1 MGRVPQFQRV
11 DSQFPWLR
19 SESDGVFLAD
29 LFKARLSLLGSGPSY
44 GWWSVRYEEQPHDH
58 GEAELHKLRTSPGL
72 AAALFEPS
80 TRTRPATTIKRPVP
94 GVYMHG
100 EIMLGESW
108 PTDVE
113 GWKIKEEWVPKLFFD
128 EKAPP
133 PKAPLPGQVKDWESW
148 YEWRGLSMESPAA
161 LLMDYPLSVYH
172 LLVNVLK
179 VVEPA
184 RLNERRSEL
193 VVHYLG
199 AEIELNFLPL
209 YISSRYPR
217 VRPILNIDLD
227 SSVQILRTRS
237 PPPKR
242 SHHSSYLRST
252 SPRSRSLRQGISPIF
267 HRRSRYSLV
276 LQSTETVRRW
286 FHRHQALFG
295 DGLVEQT
302 YRNSG

>member
-29 LFKARLSLLGSGPSY
+29 LFKARLKLLGSGSSY

-58 GEAELHKLRTSPGL
+58 GEAELHKLRSTPGI

-80 TRTRPATTIKRPVP
+80 TWHATTIKRPVP
-94 GVYMHG
+94 GAYMHG
-100 EIMLGESW
+100 EVMLGEIW

-113 GWKIKEEWVPKLFFD
+113 GWKIKEEWVSKLFFD
-128 EKAPP
+128 ERISP

-148 YEWRGLSMESPAA
+148 YEWRGLSVESPAA

-179 VVEPA
+179 VVEHA
-184 RLNERRSEL
+184 RLNERGAEL

-209 YISSRYPR
+209 YVSSRYPR
-217 VRPILNIDLD
+217 VRLTLRVDLRL
-227 SSVQILRTRS
+227 SVQILRTRS

-242 SHHSSYLRST
+242 SHHSNYLRST
-252 SPRSRSLRQGISPIF
+252 SPRSRSLCQEISPIF
-267 HRRSRYSLV
+267 HRRSRYRLV
-276 LQSTETVRRW
+276 LQSAETIRRW

-295 DGLVEQT
+295 DGLMEQT
-302 YRNSG
+302 HRNSG